1 MAVRASRETRSTA
14 TIQEILKIPNFF
26 LRIKAL
32 QDLLDRMEAE
42 DFPAFFA
49 DFSSAGGA
57 RDFSYMNELVLTA
70 WAQKDPLGA
79 LMYLEKN
86 KKTKSWENRWTRG
99 TVIKAW
105 AAYDPSSAEDWV
117 INSGDDFLKVELVRG
132 ILSSSKDLGN
142 VTRLANTLGNSSWE
156 TQSSVLEELAGALRT
171 GDLSE
176 SMSWIDQIK
185 NSDLRKRAIESVAY
199 SLGSNNPEAGLAWV
213 KMMDNK
219 QDQIDAIAT
228 FTYSWV
234 EEDPTATMAYVR
246 QLPREMQLS
255 IAFKLTA
262 RSSYKAPEESVEWLN
277 SLGSDPR
284 VAQAR
289 QLLR

>member
-57 RDFSYMNELVLTA
+57 RDFSYINELVLTA

-79 LMYLEKN
+79 LMYLKKN
-86 KKTKSWENRWTRG
+86 QKGRSWETRWTRG

-105 AAYDPSSAEDWV
+105 AAYDPSFAEDWV

-176 SMSWIDQIK
+176 AMSWIDQIG
-185 NSDLRKRAIESVAY
+185 SSGLRKRAIESVVYPLA
-199 SLGSNNPEAGLAWV
+199 NENPQKGLAWIETISNV
-213 KMMDNK
+213 
-219 QDQIDAIAT
+219 QDRIDATAT

-234 EEDPTATMAYVR
+234 EEDPMATMAYVR

-262 RSSYKAPEESVEWLN
+262 RSSYKAPEESAEWLS

-284 VAQAR
+284 AEDAR
-289 QLLR
+289 KLLR